1 MSVAHYENFPV
12 ASLLVPTRLRAAVVA
27 IYRFAR
33 AADDIADEGDASPAE
48 RLAGLDAFGVAL
60 DAIGRGD
67 PTVAPPFPEL
77 ARAIRAHDL
86 PLAPFHELLS
96 AFRQDVTVPRYD
108 TVAALGDYCRR
119 SANPVGRLLLHL
131 YDAATPVHVA
141 WSDAICTALQLT
153 NFWQDVAGDWTRGRV
168 YLPQED
174 LARFEV
180 REAAIATQRVDDA
193 WRALMR
199 FETSRT
205 RTMLESGRPLVAALP
220 WRLGLELSGVLAGA
234 HWVLDAIDSV
244 DGDVFRRRP
253 ALARHDWLL
262 VGWRALFP
270 LGRHRAL
277 AADKTA

>member
-12 ASLLVPTRLRAAVVA
+12 ASLLVPARLRPAVVA

-33 AADDIADEGDASPAE
+33 GADDIADEGEASPAD
-48 RLAGLDAFGVAL
+48 RLAGLDAFGAAL

-67 PTVAPPFPEL
+67 TPVAPPFPEL
-77 ARAIRAHDL
+77 ASAIRAHDL
-86 PLAPFHELLS
+86 PLAPFHDLLS

-108 TVAALGDYCRR
+108 TAAALGDYCRR

-131 YDAATPVHVA
+131 YDAATPVHVG

-153 NFWQDVAGDWTRGRV
+153 NFWQDIAGDWTRGRV

-180 REAAIATQRVDDA
+180 LEAAIATQRVDDA

-205 RTMLESGRPLVAALP
+205 RTTLESGRPLVAALP

-234 HWVLDAIDSV
+234 HWVLDAIDAV
-244 DGDVFRRRP
+244 DGDIFRRRP
-253 ALARHDWLL
+253 ALARGDWLL

-270 LGRHRAL
+270 SRRHRAL
-277 AADKTA
+277 ATERTV